1 MLLLLELILSK
12 ILPIL
17 TLFKVCAQIYLIF
30 IISWYMPFYFKFP
43 NSSLLINLDLLVLF
57 LTIQS
62 FFIKRY
68 QLIILGLFLGFLIDI
83 DLEQKLLGF
92 NSFFIP
98 FFCYFLGFIKI
109 HSNNWTFKIKIA
121 YLFVIYFV
129 MFLNKIIFYS
139 YQFNFHDFIS
149 ISINSIMI
157 ILVLLSIDKLYY
169 KGRII

>member
-1 MLLLLELILSK
+1 MMINMNDTNITQPENSYLL
-12 ILPIL
+12 
-17 TLFKVCAQIYLIF
+17 
-30 IISWYMPFYFKFP
+30 
-43 NSSLLINLDLLVLF
+43 
-57 LTIQS
+57 
-62 FFIKRY
+62 
-68 QLIILGLFLGFLIDI
+68 LGFLIDI

-98 FFCYFLGFIKI
+98 LFCYFLGFIKI